1 MIRQTPL
8 LRFNL
13 ARQLPTGRHLANRQP
28 SSDLRRF
35 DNGRNVIGLAWRTAR
50 SAGIHRSV
58 LQRADLRP
66 CWRLGVIQH
75 REFAMASGQ
84 MSQAEFTAFLQSIF
98 GHLAAYSTDGSI
110 HFQCM
115 DWRHLQEMQA
125 AGTAAY
131 TDLKNICVWAKNNGG
146 MGSLSRSQH
155 EFVFVFKSGTAPHI
169 NNVELGIRVSFIRV
183 LRFHVIAAQ
192 QLAATL
198 SLRKRGRRTA
208 SYIKGSDPQWLPRH
222 RG

>member
-1 MIRQTPL
+1 LRRPSHASVQVELQYLTELDIDFEVTVTGFELPEIDLLIGELLNADENVRQTPL

-13 ARQLPTGRHLANRQP
+13 ARQLPPGRHLANRQP

-84 MSQAEFTAFLQSIF
+84 MSQAEFTAFLQSI
-98 GHLAAYSTDGSI
+98 
-110 HFQCM
+110 
-115 DWRHLQEMQA
+115 
-125 AGTAAY
+125 
-131 TDLKNICVWAKNNGG
+131 
-146 MGSLSRSQH
+146 
-155 EFVFVFKSGTAPHI
+155 
-169 NNVELGIRVSFIRV
+169 
-183 LRFHVIAAQ
+183 
-192 QLAATL
+192 
-198 SLRKRGRRTA
+198 
-208 SYIKGSDPQWLPRH
+208 
-222 RG
+222 